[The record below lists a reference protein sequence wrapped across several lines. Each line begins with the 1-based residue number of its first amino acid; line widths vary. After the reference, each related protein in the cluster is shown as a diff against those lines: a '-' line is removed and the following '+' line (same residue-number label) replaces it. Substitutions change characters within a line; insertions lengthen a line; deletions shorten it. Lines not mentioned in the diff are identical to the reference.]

1 MNDVE
6 YTFTAAASGDVNGD
20 GKIDTKDYIALR
32 RAILGITTLDDAA
45 KLAGDRNGDGKVNSA
60 DCIAIRKTLL
70 KIA

>member
-6 YTFTAAASGDVNGD
+6 YAFTAAVSGDVNGD
-20 GKIDTKDYIALR
+20 GIIDAKDYIELR

-60 DCIAIRKTLL
+60 DYIAIRKAILQ
-70 KIA
+70 IA